1 MEDQKIKNNMTIK
14 ELKEQLSQLPE
25 HYEIKGIIMDSD
37 FVELELTDIIQGRD
51 EDNELQEEFLLTMD
65 FIIPKEKILTQEEM
79 DNLPKFSL

>member
-1 MEDQKIKNNMTIK
+1 MEDQKVNKMTIK
-14 ELKEQLSQLPE
+14 KLKEQLSQLPE

-65 FIIPKEKILTQEEM
+65 FIIPEEKILTQEEM
-79 DNLPKFSL
+79 DNLPKFLL